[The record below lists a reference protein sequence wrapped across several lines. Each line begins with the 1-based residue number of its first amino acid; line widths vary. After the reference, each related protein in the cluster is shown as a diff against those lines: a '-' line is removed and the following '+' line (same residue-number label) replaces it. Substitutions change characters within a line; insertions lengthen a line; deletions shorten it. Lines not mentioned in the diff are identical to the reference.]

1 MFFVYSLNGST
12 LFITAQENG
21 KMGAK
26 NKVIAGDYEGFLVT
40 ASFDELCIFLG
51 INNEIK
57 INKFSVAQYEVI
69 DEEKRKS
76 ATSAVGRAFVGA
88 ALLGGVGLL
97 AGLSARRKGVYT
109 VAIEFNDGK
118 KSLIEID
125 EKRYKLLLKKM
136 F

>member
-1 MFFVYSLNGST
+1 
-12 LFITAQENG
+12 
-21 KMGAK
+21 MGAK
-26 NKVIAGDYEGFLVT
+26 NKVIAGDYKGFTIT
-40 ASFDELCIFLG
+40 ASFNELCIFLG

-69 DEEKRKS
+69 DEENRKS
-76 ATSAVGRAFVGA
+76 ATSAVGRALVGGL
-88 ALLGGVGLL
+88 LLGGAGLL
-97 AGLSARRKGVYT
+97 AGLSARRKGIYT